1 MQTIRITITSE
12 KPAAVVLTERKPGL
26 SSVKKKTSGKKLQEL
41 FELIPKLP
49 AITKPGGGEQ
59 LCD

>member
-26 SSVKKKTSGKKLQEL
+26 SSVKKKKSGKKLQEL
-41 FELIPKLP
+41 FELIPKPL
-49 AITKPGGGEQ
+49 AITKPNGGEQ

>member
-26 SSVKKKTSGKKLQEL
+26 SSVKEKTSGKKLQEL
-41 FELIPKLP
+41 FKLIPKPSAL
-49 AITKPGGGEQ
+49 KEPGEGEQ

>member
-12 KPAAVVLTERKPGL
+12 KPAAIVLNERKPGL
-26 SSVKKKTSGKKLQEL
+26 SSVKKKSSGKKLKEL
-41 FELIPKLP
+41 FELIPKQSALKEP
-49 AITKPGGGEQ
+49 DGGEQ